1 MAGKGSPKGVKQGG
15 RKKGTPNRLTKELK
29 DCILEALHQAEG
41 IAGEADKKTPT
52 GAVAYLKRQSEQN
65 PVAFM
70 TLIGK
75 VLPLQ
80 VTGKDGGGLI
90 VEVVKFE

>member
-15 RKKGTPNRLTKELK
+15 RKRGTPNKLTKELK
-29 DCILEALHQAEG
+29 DCILEALAQAEG
-41 IAGEADKKTPT
+41 SPVKDGDTPK
-52 GAVAYLKRQSEQN
+52 GAVAYLKRQSEDN

-70 TLIGK
+70 TLVGK

-80 VTGKDGGGLI
+80 VTGKDGGNLI